1 MLYTL
6 SIDRLVSLVL
16 PTSNGYEIIS
26 SFAIPKGGKGKS
38 WAHPV
43 VCDGRLYI
51 RHGQFLY
58 AYSIKGVVEEK

>member
-6 SIDRLVSLVL
+6 SIDRKMGLARPTATGFDLVSAF
-16 PTSNGYEIIS
+16 EI
-26 SFAIPKGGKGKS
+26 PEGGKGKS

-51 RHGQFLY
+51 RHGDFLY
-58 AYSIKGVVEEK
+58 AYRVR